1 MSQAALNEKLA
12 ERKDSVFF
20 LFFCGILRVKPLQ
33 GFLGLEMTTEMD
45 GLIKTTT

>member
-12 ERKDSVFF
+12 ERKDSVF
-20 LFFCGILRVKPLQ
+20 LFFAGFGGWSHFRV
-33 GFLGLEMTTEMD
+33 FLGLEMTTEMD